1 MCQAAARHGEHR
13 GTLHRPPGAS
23 RYRGSCSAMGTKCG
37 GAEGRG
43 EGGPQPHVS
52 VVLSYFL
59 CLFPALV
66 AEGMCS
72 VRGSQAQIRE
82 DQISALG
89 TLLPR

>member
-1 MCQAAARHGEHR
+1 
-13 GTLHRPPGAS
+13 
-23 RYRGSCSAMGTKCG
+23 MGTKCG

-59 CLFPALV
+59 CLFSALV

-82 DQISALG
+82 DRSDLGSRYPSA
-89 TLLPR
+89 TLTWSNAALIRLIRSSASGSQASSSQE